1 MIKKYLFTISLII
14 IWITVYIISA
24 YISASVSFTHRNT
37 DIGYKE
43 NQYRN

>member
-24 YISASVSFTHRNT
+24 YISASFSYDNRNSG
-37 DIGYKE
+37 IGYKE
-43 NQYRN
+43 NEQWQ